1 MNKVEAIIRPEK
13 MNDVKD
19 ALAAVGLIGL
29 NVVNVTGRGAQR
41 GVTAGGS
48 RGVGRYEIDMLP
60 KVKWELVVHDN
71 DTQKAIDTIIEH
83 SRTGNIGD
91 GKIFVY
97 PVSNAIKV
105 RTGEQGDASL

>member
-13 MNDVKD
+13 LNEVKD
-19 ALAAVGLIGL
+19 ALAKLGLIGL
-29 NVVNVTGRGAQR
+29 NVINVTGRGAQR

-60 KVKWELVVHDN
+60 KVKLELVVHDDN
-71 DTQKAIDTIIEH
+71 TQKAVDTIVEH
-83 SRTGNIGD
+83 ARTGNIGD

-97 PVSNAIKV
+97 PVSNAIRV
-105 RTGEQGDASL
+105 RTGEQGDTAL

>member
-13 MNDVKD
+13 LIDVKD
-19 ALAAVGLIGL
+19 ALAEVGLIGL
-29 NVVNVTGRGAQR
+29 NVINVTGRGAQR

-60 KVKWELVVHDN
+60 KVKLEMVVHD
-71 DTQKAIDTIIEH
+71 DKTQEAVDIIIEH
-83 SRTGNIGD
+83 ARTGNIGD
-91 GKIFVY
+91 GKIFIY

-105 RTGEQGDASL
+105 RTGEQGDAAL

>member
-13 MNDVKD
+13 LNDVKE
-19 ALAAVGLIGL
+19 ALVSVGLVGL

-41 GVTAGGS
+41 GVTTGGS

-60 KVKWELVVHDN
+60 KTKRELVVHD
-71 DTQKAIDTIIEH
+71 DATQQAIDTIVENA
-83 SRTGNIGD
+83 RTGNIGD

-97 PVSNAIKV
+97 PVTNAIKV
-105 RTGEQGDASL
+105 RTGEQGDEAL

>member
-13 MNDVKD
+13 LNDVKE
-19 ALAAVGLIGL
+19 ALVAVGLVGL

-60 KVKWELVVHDN
+60 KVKLELVVHD
-71 DTQKAIDTIIEH
+71 DATQQAIDTIIENA
-83 SRTGNIGD
+83 RTGNIGD

-97 PVSNAIKV
+97 PVTNAIKV
-105 RTGEQGDASL
+105 RTGEQGDEAL

>member
-13 MNDVKD
+13 LNDVKE
-19 ALAAVGLIGL
+19 ALVSVGLVGL

-41 GVTAGGS
+41 GVTTGGS

-60 KVKWELVVHDN
+60 KMKLELVVHD
-71 DTQKAIDTIIEH
+71 DATQQAIDTIVENA
-83 SRTGNIGD
+83 RTGNIGD

-97 PVSNAIKV
+97 PVTNAIKV
-105 RTGEQGDASL
+105 RPGEQGDEAL

>member
-13 MNDVKD
+13 LNEVKE
-19 ALAAVGLIGL
+19 ALVAVGLIGL

-41 GVTAGGS
+41 GVIAGGS

-60 KVKWELVVHDN
+60 KVKLELVVHD
-71 DTQKAIDTIIEH
+71 DSTQQAIDTIIEH
-83 SRTGNIGD
+83 ARTGNIGD
-91 GKIFVY
+91 GKIFIY

-105 RTGEQGDASL
+105 RTGEQGDAAL

>member
-13 MNDVKD
+13 LNDVKE
-19 ALAAVGLIGL
+19 ALVAIGLVGL

-60 KVKWELVVHDN
+60 KIKLEMVVHD
-71 DTQKAIDTIIEH
+71 DATQQAVNTIIEH
-83 SRTGNIGD
+83 ARTGNIGD
-91 GKIFVY
+91 GKIFIS
-97 PVSNAIKV
+97 PVTNAIKV
-105 RTGEQGDASL
+105 RTGETGDEAL

>member
-13 MNDVKD
+13 LNDVKE
-19 ALAAVGLIGL
+19 ALAEAGMVGL

-60 KVKWELVVHDN
+60 KVKLELVVHDDN
-71 DTQKAIDTIIEH
+71 TQKAVDIIVEH
-83 SRTGNIGD
+83 SHTGNIGD

-97 PVSNAIKV
+97 PVSNAIRV
-105 RTGEQGDASL
+105 RTGEQGEAAL